1 MEITDKIKQ
10 ESVYTS
16 LNSFIYDFT
25 KPSGL
30 DYGKTFLLSLIIKD
44 KNKDNIIKSYPSICI
59 GSLSINDFHI
69 WKGDADLFKEIYS
82 KSNFNSSSKVF
93 LYYDDDTN
101 RFKLIS
107 LRSKSIYDI
116 ERVNATEN
124 FKNIFNFTVIQSE
137 NSARVFGLK
146 KIKSSLEGKTFK
158 GTEIEISYGKS
169 EKLKSET
176 YYAKIPYIVEKDS
189 KEEVRYVKFVL
200 SDLRLSY
207 PNIKGWNFKKIK
219 TLNEGD
225 LVYLTKD
232 PDKLEWRIL
241 NILPDSSSKK
251 IGYYQRR
258 AKDILTISNKFGISK
273 KVYAKYVKKIEN
285 DKNIEN
291 KEDVL
296 KWV

>member
-16 LNSFIYDFT
+16 LHTFIYDFT

-44 KNKDNIIKSYPSICI
+44 KNKGNTVKSYPSICI
-59 GSLSINDFHI
+59 GILNVNDFHI
-69 WKGDADLFKEIYS
+69 WNGDADFFKAMYS
-82 KSNFNSSSKVF
+82 KFNFNSKVF
-93 LYYDDDTN
+93 LYYDDDIN

-107 LRSKSIYDI
+107 LRDKNIYDI
-116 ERVNATEN
+116 ERVDATEK

-176 YYAKIPYIVEKDS
+176 YYAKIPYIVEKGS

-200 SDLRLSY
+200 SDLKLSY

-219 TLNEGD
+219 TLEEGD

-232 PDKLEWRIL
+232 PNKLEWKIV
-241 NILPDSSSKK
+241 NIMPDGSSKK

-258 AKDILTISNKFGISK
+258 AKDVLTISNKFGISK

-291 KEDVL
+291 KENVFEGF
-296 KWV
+296 